1 MKCYTDI
8 LLPATGSSLMDNDP
22 QFGHRIVYSDVSV
35 SVRAYITI
43 EVRKEKLTFI
53 GRESH
58 SDRSQP
64 NRADI

>member
-1 MKCYTDI
+1 
-8 LLPATGSSLMDNDP
+8 MDNDP